1 MTNGIVIGKFYPPH
15 LGHKYLI
22 NFARENVD
30 KLTVI
35 ICHKTGQVI
44 TGESRATWI
53 MEMVP
58 GIETKV
64 VADIYPADDSKAWAE
79 YTLSI
84 LGYAPD
90 VVFTSE
96 DYGSKYCEY
105 MGAKHVLVDIE
116 RNTVPI
122 SASRIRVDPF
132 SYWDYLDPPVRAY
145 FARRVCVLGAE
156 STGTTTMALA
166 LADHY
171 QTTLVPEFGR
181 AYYEAKIKS
190 PYISKWE
197 TSEFIFIAQQQN
209 LLEGQLARYA
219 NKLLVCDTDS
229 FATSLWHERYVG
241 FLSREVDFV
250 SHERH
255 YDLYLLTDR
264 DFPFVQD
271 GTREGDNIRLQMH
284 GRFIKELEQRNKPF
298 LLLSGTHEDRL
309 KKAVEAC
316 DSIMRQPKS
325 I

>member
-1 MTNGIVIGKFYPPH
+1 MTNGVVIGKFYPPH

-22 NFARENVD
+22 DFAREHVD

-44 TGESRATWI
+44 PGELRAAWI

-64 VADIYPADDSKAWAE
+64 VPDIYPEEDSKAWAE

-84 LGYAPD
+84 LSYAPD
-90 VVFTSE
+90 IVFTSE
-96 DYGSKYCEY
+96 DYGRKYCEY
-105 MGAKHVLVDIE
+105 MGSKHVLVDIE

-122 SASRIRVDPF
+122 SSSKIKADPIKC
-132 SYWDYLDPPVRAY
+132 WDYLAPPVRAY
-145 FARRVCVLGAE
+145 FARRVCVVGAE
-156 STGTTTMALA
+156 STGTTTMAIA
-166 LADHY
+166 LAEHY

-181 AYYEAKIKS
+181 AYYEAKIES

-209 LLEGQLARYA
+209 RIEDHLARYA
-219 NKLLVCDTDS
+219 NKLLICDTDS

-241 FLSREVDFV
+241 VVSREVD
-250 SHERH
+250 SISYERH
-255 YDLYLLTDR
+255 PDLYLMTDK

-271 GTREGDNIRLQMH
+271 GTRDGDQVRLHMH
-284 GRFIKELEQRNKPF
+284 GRFVKELELRHKPF
-298 LLLSGTHEDRL
+298 LLLSGTHEERL
-309 KKAVEAC
+309 KKAIEAC
-316 DSIMRQPKS
+316 DNIMLQAKP